1 MDLSHP
7 SSSIAVPSG
16 QPVRLPRGASGHLA
30 ILEGHVWLTLDGDP
44 RDVVLHAGEHLFLER
59 PEKALFSALGGDAR
73 ILRLEGL
80 LA

>member
-7 SSSIAVPSG
+7 ASSLPVLSG
-16 QPVRLPRGASGHLA
+16 QPVRLPKGSSGHLA
-30 ILEGHVWLTLDGDP
+30 VLEGHVWLTLDGDP
-44 RDVVLHAGEHLFLER
+44 RDVVLHAGEQLFLER

-73 ILRLEGL
+73 ILRLDGL

>member
-7 SSSIAVPSG
+7 AASLPIRNG
-16 QPVRLPRGASGHLA
+16 QPVRLPKGSSGHLA
-30 ILEGHVWLTLDGDP
+30 VLEGHVWLTLDGDP
-44 RDVVLHAGEHLFLER
+44 RDVVLHAGEQLFLER

-73 ILRLEGL
+73 ILRLDGL